1 MKVNGKQM
9 AQQLPITLH
18 TAAKITSGPGIIT
31 HDDGMGGTMISATT
45 LVSSVD
51 VGPGLVKTDNGYGN
65 VTIDVANPIQPS
77 ITRIESKPIFMIGLP
92 SNASLDV
99 LEHVS
104 DSLSVQLN
112 DYHVIVLLNVTDTYT
127 AKLFSEKDGDTLPI
141 SDIKKYIDQ
150 KLR

>member
-45 LVSSVD
+45 IVNTIKGSSGIGVID
-51 VGPGLVKTDNGYGN
+51 DGYGN
-65 VTIDVANPIQPS
+65 VE
-77 ITRIESKPIFMIGLP
+77 ITSTTPFNYRTESKPIFMVGLP
-92 SNASLDV
+92 KSAPLDIYEQV
-99 LEHVS
+99 MDNLIT
-104 DSLSVQLN
+104 QLT
-112 DYHVIVLLNVTDTYT
+112 DYHVIVLRNTTDVYT
-127 AKLFSEKDGDTLPI
+127 AKLFSEKDGDVLPI

-150 KLR
+150 KLGK